1 MLALVLLPSWGM
13 FLSGGP
19 DQRWAYDLLVEPAAH
34 GSTDLEDY
42 GCYGTAVVAPVSARV
57 HMASDG
63 APDHSPGQ
71 TSNDLENPTGNNS
84 RPPRQRGAGGARARP
99 RTAPG

>member
-42 GCYGTAVVAPVSARV
+42 GCYGTAVVAPVSARRA
-57 HMASDG
+57 HGLRRRSGPLAG
-63 APDHSPGQ
+63 PDKQ
-71 TSNDLENPTGNNS
+71 
-84 RPPRQRGAGGARARP
+84 
-99 RTAPG
+99 